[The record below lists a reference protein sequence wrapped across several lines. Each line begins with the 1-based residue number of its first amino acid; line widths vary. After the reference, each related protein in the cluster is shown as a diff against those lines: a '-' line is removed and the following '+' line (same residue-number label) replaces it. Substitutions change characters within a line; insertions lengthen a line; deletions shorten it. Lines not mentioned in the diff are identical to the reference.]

1 MKQFT
6 LTIFLSIFALAG
18 FFNETAATDKAEYLE
33 NARLC
38 KIFTKKVEDYKKNIR
53 EDFLASA
60 TLASYEY
67 RADLFCKKAI
77 DEKKVLDLDSLAD
90 ENTTFELNTTK

>member
-6 LTIFLSIFALAG
+6 LIIFLSIFALAG
-18 FFNETAATDKAEYLE
+18 FFNESSGIDKAEYLE
-33 NARLC
+33 NSRLC

-53 EDFLASA
+53 EDFLAGA

-77 DEKKVLDLDSLAD
+77 DAKKALDSSAD

>member
-18 FFNETAATDKAEYLE
+18 FFNETAETDKAEYLE

-38 KIFTKKVEDYKKNIR
+38 KIFTKKVEDYKKTKR
-53 EDFLASA
+53 EDFLADA

-67 RADLFCKKAI
+67 RADLFCKKATE
-77 DEKKVLDLDSLAD
+77 EKKALDSDALTD
-90 ENTTFELNTTK
+90 ENITYELNTTK